1 MSISKN
7 KKRTDFDATIAPND
21 GHKWSEE
28 VKKLAEESAR
38 EIHAKRSPERL
49 VRNQMLAVLYRL
61 EEYIEQENHSG
72 SEIYTI
78 EYFVTEFIK
87 VLNLNKSQFASYLDT
102 DLSNLNKYLKG
113 QRTFSTE
120 LAMKLSH
127 FFNTPVDVW
136 LKVQLKN
143 DLSEL
148 YKAEKSHKYDKYDYR
163 KVLKMA

>member
-21 GHKWSEE
+21 GEKWSKEIKELVEE
-28 VKKLAEESAR
+28 RAH
-38 EIHAKRSPERL
+38 EIHSQRSPERII
-49 VRNQMLAVLYRL
+49 RNQMLAVLYRL

-87 VLNLNKSQFASYLDT
+87 VLNLNKSQFATYLDT

-148 YKAEKSHKYDKYDYR
+148 YKAEKSNKYDKYDYR